1 MLIQHKAYGG
11 YKIAK
16 KILIATEQA
25 TEEGIQKCHDKASHH
40 RASNG
45 AHSDG
50 AEYTYK
56 VIKDAD
62 TAHGLRR
69 PHTQCR

>member
-11 YKIAK
+11 YMITTKIP
-16 KILIATEQA
+16 KITEQA
-25 TEEGIQKCHDKASHH
+25 TEEAMRESHNKASQ

-45 AHSDG
+45 AHIDG

-56 VIKDAD
+56 DTKDTD
-62 TAHGLRR
+62 TAQSLWR
-69 PHTQCR
+69 PHA